1 MKIALEEPL
10 PNPTI
15 LKDGFWPTTRVE
27 ANEEDQLDEDGED
40 LEEFG
45 EDDAYVGP
53 LRNRPQ
59 LSFRVVRDVFEGYFV
74 AIRPANGDSHLVWI
88 GRALFNPNSSPE
100 NPNCILIQYFRPTS
114 RNHDV
119 QDFYSGWNNKKGLRW
134 RVDETEPLI
143 WQHTD
148 ALMTA
153 WKSRIQKDTV
163 ECMIKI
169 PATQIE
175 VIKQTLSSFIGRI
188 I

>member
-15 LKDGFWPTTRVE
+15 LKDGFWLTTRVQ
-27 ANEEDQLDEDGED
+27 ATQEDQLDKDGED

-53 LRNRPQ
+53 LRNYPRS
-59 LSFRVVRDVFEGYFV
+59 SFRVARDVFEGYFV
-74 AIRPANGDSHLVWI
+74 AIRLADGDSHPVWI
-88 GRALFNPNSSPE
+88 RRALSNPNSSPK

-114 RNHDV
+114 RNLDV
-119 QDFYSGWNNKKGLRW
+119 QDFYIGWDNERGLHW
-134 RVDETEPLI
+134 RVDEIEPPI

-148 ALMTA
+148 ALMTV

-175 VIKQTLSSFIGRI
+175 VIN
-188 I
+188 

>member
-27 ANEEDQLDEDGED
+27 ANEEDQLDEDGVD

-45 EDDAYVGP
+45 EDDAYVEP

-59 LSFRVVRDVFEGYFV
+59 LSFRVARDIFEGYFV
-74 AIRPANGDSHLVWI
+74 AIRPADGDSHPVWI
-88 GRALFNPNSSPE
+88 GRALSNPNSSPK

-114 RNHDV
+114 KNQDV
-119 QDFYSGWNNKKGLRW
+119 QDFYSGWDNERGLHW
-134 RVDETEPLI
+134 RVDETEPPI

-175 VIKQTLSSFIGRI
+175 VIKQTLASFI
-188 I
+188 